1 MFDKQVWN
9 EMFVH
14 AKEETP
20 AECCGI
26 LTADAVGKL
35 SVHRCENIQDKLHAA
50 DPEAHPRTSK
60 EAYRMNDMHVMRIQ
74 QDAEREGGKMV
85 AIYHSHIDVG
95 AYFSEEDQNA
105 ALFDGDPLFPGVV
118 YPVVSVRNGEIED
131 DGSKVF
137 QWDEGCATFK
147 QVTE

>member
-1 MFDKQVWN
+1 MFDEWVWE
-9 EMFVH
+9 EMFVQ
-14 AKEETP
+14 AKEEAP

-26 LTADAVGKL
+26 LTTDATGQVT
-35 SVHRCENIQDKLHAA
+35 VHKCENIQDKLHKA

-74 QDAEREGGKMV
+74 QDAESAGGKMV

-95 AYFSEEDQNA
+95 AYFSEEDQRA

-118 YPVVSVRNGEIED
+118 YPVISVKDGDIEAG
-131 DGSKVF
+131 GSKVF
-137 QWDEGCATFK
+137 QWDEASATFK
-147 QVTE
+147 QVTQ